1 MPPPLWTLPDQ
12 EKNQRLKKALP
23 EAESPIFS
31 VPKLAL
37 SIDTR
42 STETIEPIH
51 LAILTPKST
60 YRYHFEEGGMNYKGM
75 DILPN
80 GIPSTLQLMS
90 AQENERKRSTK
101 EPVTNVGMHENTH
114 VNEPC

>member
-1 MPPPLWTLPDQ
+1 MTFYATAPMDFA
-12 EKNQRLKKALP
+12 RSSLKKELP

-31 VPKLAL
+31 VPKFAL

-60 YRYHFEEGGMNYKGM
+60 QPI
-75 DILPN
+75 DI
-80 GIPSTLQLMS
+80 TL
-90 AQENERKRSTK
+90 KREK
-101 EPVTNVGMHENTH
+101 
-114 VNEPC
+114 

>member
-12 EKNQRLKKALP
+12 EKSLKKALP

-60 YRYHFEEGGMNYKGM
+60 YRYHF
-75 DILPN
+75 
-80 GIPSTLQLMS
+80 
-90 AQENERKRSTK
+90 
-101 EPVTNVGMHENTH
+101 
-114 VNEPC
+114 